1 MSVLLT
7 MDNFPGSLEW
17 PPVDEPGVLGRAPVL
32 SLSPSSSA
40 LLSGANTRCLPIPC
54 GGQDHRGG
62 LGPDRQSGSTTLSLQ
77 PGKLC
82 VGPDTGGR
90 EPLEGNH
97 WVGAPHCPSP
107 IALGS
112 FVSARDL
119 WGKPLLWI
127 ARGHVEW
134 EGYGVVYMDKAQQ
147 EGREKGGHSL
157 PRGRLR
163 QEVILWPLVLKRV
176 SVMVVI
182 PNTTGTGWGPDVIA
196 PIGSCNDSVK
206 PMIFLLVVKV
216 QVIFCSF
223 VCFSDLKSKF
233 HPRR

>member
-17 PPVDEPGVLGRAPVL
+17 PPLDEPGVLGRAPVL
-32 SLSPSSSA
+32 SLSPTSSA

-112 FVSARDL
+112 FDGGSHCYGLPEDMLNGRGMGL
-119 WGKPLLWI
+119 YTWI
-127 ARGHVEW
+127 KHNR
-134 EGYGVVYMDKAQQ
+134 K
-147 EGREKGGHSL
+147 EGRKVVTAC
-157 PRGRLR
+157 P
-163 QEVILWPLVLKRV
+163 VAVLDRK
-176 SVMVVI
+176 
-182 PNTTGTGWGPDVIA
+182 
-196 PIGSCNDSVK
+196 
-206 PMIFLLVVKV
+206 
-216 QVIFCSF
+216 
-223 VCFSDLKSKF
+223 
-233 HPRR
+233 